1 MRGLDKGRR
10 CEPSPVGS
18 DEYRDPR
25 AADPGRPVSL
35 EVASVPQ
42 APALCGY
49 TSHDGQGTCTGMTLW
64 SLPFREP
71 TGSILW
77 ALAERLEGE
86 HAWSP
91 PPLG

>member
-1 MRGLDKGRR
+1 M
-10 CEPSPVGS
+10 GS
-18 DEYRDPR
+18 DEHRDPR

-42 APALCGY
+42 APALCSY
-49 TSHDGQGTCTGMTLW
+49 TSHDRQGTCTGMTLW

-91 PPLG
+91 PPMG